1 MTLFGGSSPLG
12 STLGGLLSRMGT
24 QAIYPYRNN
33 ATLWDNYARDWST
46 EKDFVKQMLTDTNQG
61 TDEQVILGEEWSDK
75 ASFQQVVVSKIHQI
89 KAFVG

>member
-33 ATLWDNYARDWST
+33 ATLWDNYAREWSV
-46 EKDFVKQMLTDTNQG
+46 EKDHVRQMLKDTQQDG
-61 TDEQVILGEEWSDK
+61 HDQVILGEEWSDPE
-75 ASFQQVVVSKIHQI
+75 SFLQVLVTNSL
-89 KAFVG
+89 